1 MTQIEIPLKFD
12 NFPKQ
17 SEELRI
23 LKEVNDCRAEAGKLM
38 ADERVMDALQKSI
51 EGLRVMRE
59 FPDFNNTEFR
69 ALLVAVIFDLA
80 EIHFQLKDTNR
91 VKRNSTPCLK
101 CLTRS

>member
-59 FPDFNNTEFR
+59 FPDFNNTNSVPARSRDFR
-69 ALLVAVIFDLA
+69 PRRDSFPA
-80 EIHFQLKDTNR
+80 EGLQTE
-91 VKRNSTPCLK
+91 
-101 CLTRS
+101 